1 MANEATIRASLT
13 IVNGNLN
20 YRSFPSE
27 FKADVAGTL
36 GPTPGAFS
44 ATLAGVDVDFS
55 ELTTPGL
62 CRIANLDS
70 TNFVE
75 VGIWD
80 GVSFY
85 PFMDILAGEWWVY
98 RIAASLTDEF
108 GTGTGT
114 TGPAINTLRI
124 KADTAACNV
133 VVEAFEA

>member
-13 IVNGNLN
+13 VLKANLN

-44 ATLAGVDVDFS
+44 VSVAGVDVDLS
-55 ELTTPGL
+55 ELTVPGL
-62 CRIANLDS
+62 CRIANQDA

-85 PFMDILAGEWWVY
+85 PMMDVLPGEWWVF
-98 RIAASLTDEF
+98 RLAASLTDEF

-133 VVEAFEA
+133 LVEAFER